1 MTFFKSFRIPTL
13 CASGFLCLSCTLPE
27 LVDRPIGAETH
38 NHFYAQSRSLG
49 EKHYHAAMEFEPRG
63 GILAIVF
70 LDKNEYPVK
79 LLREE
84 GIKASLRFPDGDVK
98 EFQLRHPKQTGYRFS
113 SYRMAGH
120 RRPPTEYYVLQ
131 SDWLKNLSSFNLKV
145 WIPMRGTHYAVEYI
159 YP

>member
-1 MTFFKSFRIPTL
+1 MTFFKSFRIATL

-27 LVDRPIGAETH
+27 LVDRPIGEETH

-49 EKHYHAAMEFEPRG
+49 EKHYHATMEFEPRG

-98 EFQLRHPKQTGYRFS
+98 EFQLHHPKQTGYRFS

-120 RRPPTEYYVLQ
+120 RRPPTEYYILQ
-131 SDWLKNLSSFNLKV
+131 SDWLKNLSSFNLTV